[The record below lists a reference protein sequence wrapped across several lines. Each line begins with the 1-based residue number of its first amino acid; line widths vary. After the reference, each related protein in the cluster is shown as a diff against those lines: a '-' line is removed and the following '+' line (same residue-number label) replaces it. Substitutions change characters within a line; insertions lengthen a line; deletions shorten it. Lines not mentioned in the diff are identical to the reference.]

1 MEPTKPTKLIKHII
15 MKSFTI
21 TEFIRL
27 IVISLLIL
35 WSFFLIKPFI
45 GVFTWGV
52 ILAIALFPL
61 FKKFK
66 HLFGEK
72 NKKIATFIF
81 TAFFLALLIIPTYV
95 MTDSLFS
102 NLKDTVTKIQN
113 DELKITPPTKK
124 VKEWPVI
131 GEKVYT
137 NWKELSDN
145 SQKYAIE
152 HKDVL
157 IEKGK
162 SSVKSFTGFIGTI
175 LSFILS
181 FIIAVAFM
189 SNAKGAFQSASDFT
203 NKLVGSGKG
212 VEMLLMGRDTVR
224 NVVKGI
230 LFVAIIQAFLCF
242 LGFKLMG
249 IPAPAIFAF
258 VVLLAAIVQ
267 IPVTIVVIPT
277 IVIAYSTADSTVTA
291 TVFTVYIVIISLLDN
306 VLKPILLAKGLTT
319 PMGIIFIGAIGGMLL
334 HGIIGLFIGTVL
346 LSVLHKL
353 YVAWI
358 NSKDDI
364 VLAD

>member
-1 MEPTKPTKLIKHII
+1 

-27 IVISLLIL
+27 IVISLLLL
-35 WSFFLIKPFI
+35 WGFFLIKPFI
-45 GVFTWGV
+45 GVFAWGI

-61 FKKFK
+61 FEKFN
-66 HLFGEK
+66 HVFGEK
-72 NKKIATFIF
+72 KKKLATFIF
-81 TAFFLALLIIPTYV
+81 TVIFLALLIIPTYL

-102 NLKDTVTKIQN
+102 NLKSTVTKIHN
-113 DELKITPPTKK
+113 NELKITPPTEK

-131 GEKVYT
+131 GEKVYS

-162 SSVKSFTGFIGTI
+162 SSIKSFTGFIGTI

-189 SNAKGAFQSASDFT
+189 SNAKGAFQSVAHFT
-203 NKLVGSGKG
+203 NKLVGKGKG

-230 LFVAIIQAFLCF
+230 LFVALIQAFLCF
-242 LGFKLMG
+242 LGFKFMG

-277 IVIAYSTADSTVTA
+277 IVIAYSIADSSVVA
-291 TVFTVYIVIISLLDN
+291 TVFTVYIVVVSLLDN
-306 VLKPILLAKGLTT
+306 VLKPILLAKGLQT
-319 PMGIIFIGAIGGMLL
+319 PMGVIFIGAIGGMLL
-334 HGIIGLFIGTVL
+334 HGIIGLFVGTVL
-346 LSVLHKL
+346 LAILHKL
-353 YVAWI
+353 YITWVSSEEEI
-358 NSKDDI
+358 I
-364 VLAD
+364 LAD